1 MKRSLVFLGS
11 IATVALFFVFEAV
24 PQAEIKEAPA
34 TWQLMALSDGADL
47 YAELCAVCHGTD
59 AKGNGPASS
68 ALAAPAPDLTQL
80 AAHNDG
86 EYPAEAV
93 KKSITGETRVTAH
106 GTMSMPMWGRAF
118 HDARPDMKPGARHG
132 YAQMRIYAL
141 TAYIESL
148 QVRGDG

>member
-1 MKRSLVFLGS
+1 MKRSLVFLAS
-11 IATVALFFVFEAV
+11 IVAAATFLVFEAV
-24 PQAEIKEAPA
+24 PQAEVKEAPL

-59 AKGNGPASS
+59 AKGDGPATP
-68 ALAAPAPDLTQL
+68 ALAERAPDLTQL
-80 AAHNDG
+80 AVHNDG
-86 EYPAEAV
+86 VYPAEAV

-118 HDARPDMKPGARHG
+118 QDARPDIKPGARHG

-148 QVRGDG
+148 QVRED